1 MKKRYIL
8 LLLLLLALVYW
19 QRERLGIAHYFGGN
33 GGGGGNKKERPSE
46 PVELRYK
53 GKKMRVTKHAKCR
66 MGCRYI
72 NEKEIMDVLAQE
84 RINPNKT
91 RNDGECPSYAY
102 EGKSN
107 GKNLRIVVADCP
119 EPRLVTVIELDAE
132 HKCDCE

>member
-1 MKKRYIL
+1 M
-8 LLLLLLALVYW
+8 LLLLLALVYW
-19 QRERLGIAHYFGGN
+19 QRERLGIGHYFDF
-33 GGGGGNKKERPSE
+33 GGGGGNKKENPSE

-84 RINPNKT
+84 RINHNKT
-91 RNDGECPSYAY
+91 RDDGECPSYAY

-107 GKNLRIVVADCP
+107 GKNLRIVVADCAD
-119 EPRLVTVIELDAE
+119 EPRLVTVIELDVK
-132 HKCDCE
+132 HDCYCE